1 MPFTKASMPNP
12 SSTPSEKP
20 QLARAL
26 EKNDAV
32 QDTVEK
38 SAQELFVINKV
49 LEKEIPASVKT
60 GDVAMALVKTAE
72 LEDKIQESAEELA
85 HVNELLQKE
94 IAERAEVEQ
103 KLHTAETEIAK
114 NSAEPGHQAH

>member
-1 MPFTKASMPNP
+1 MPDP
-12 SSTPSEKP
+12 SHTSSEKP

-32 QDTVEK
+32 QDAVER
-38 SAQELFVINKV
+38 SAQELFVINSV
-49 LEKEIPASVKT
+49 LEKEIPPAVKT
-60 GDVAMALVKTAE
+60 GDIAMALVKTAE
-72 LEDKIQESAEELA
+72 LEDKIQASAEELA

-94 IAERAEVEQ
+94 ISERAEVEQ

-114 NSAEPGHQAH
+114 NSAA

>member
-1 MPFTKASMPNP
+1 MPDP
-12 SSTPSEKP
+12 SHTPSEKP

-32 QDTVEK
+32 QDAVER
-38 SAQELFVINKV
+38 SAQELFVINNV
-49 LEKEIPASVKT
+49 LEKEIPTSVKT

-72 LEDKIQESAEELA
+72 LEDKIQASADELA

-94 IAERAEVEQ
+94 ISERAEVEQ

-114 NSAEPGHQAH
+114 NSSTAGR

>member
-1 MPFTKASMPNP
+1 MLD
-12 SSTPSEKP
+12 SSHTPPEKP

-32 QDTVEK
+32 QEAVER
-38 SAQELFVINKV
+38 SAQELFVINNV

-60 GDVAMALVKTAE
+60 GDVATALVRTAE
-72 LEDKIQESAEELA
+72 LENKIQESAEELA

-94 IAERAEVEQ
+94 ISERAEVEQ
-103 KLHTAETEIAK
+103 KLHTAEIQIAK
-114 NSAEPGHQAH
+114 TSKAGGR